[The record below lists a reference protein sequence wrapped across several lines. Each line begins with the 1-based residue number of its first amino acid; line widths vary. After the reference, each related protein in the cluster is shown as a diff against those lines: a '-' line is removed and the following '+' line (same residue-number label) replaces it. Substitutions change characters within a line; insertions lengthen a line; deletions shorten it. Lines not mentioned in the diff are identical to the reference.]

1 MFKLFLFSDEQDHP
15 QEIEGARLA
24 LRLGFEA
31 FHLRKPTWSLAQ
43 IHEFLTQFN
52 EDELSRIAVHVEEPH
67 FAEIHKRYP
76 QVRMHLKSHQLHLY
90 SPDKVMSHA
99 IHSLDELSEVSQY
112 PELGLLFLSP
122 IYPSISKQDY
132 QVDWDFPTVSDSL
145 SLTKP
150 EVIALGG
157 VQAHHF
163 QELQAMGF
171 SGAALLGS
179 VWRKSSSSDP
189 SIMNSSPLDRIRE
202 AAAQFPPRVLVLSG
216 FDPSGAA
223 GFVADIK
230 ALEWCGVQGQGVITS
245 QTVQTET
252 HFKSSGSLPVE
263 AMAQLE
269 SLLDSQPY
277 SVVKVGYVPNLDF
290 LQQALKLIKAHNPE
304 AQVIWDPVLK
314 ATFDSGQG
322 LEYPRAELE
331 SLLQEIT
338 LLTPNLEEAKVFESL
353 IPSFPLPSH
362 LSGFPSVLVKGG
374 HILDEN
380 HNTPII
386 EDKLY
391 HQNSVTPMRTSSNPK
406 HRKRGTGCT
415 LASLIAG
422 SMAQGQD
429 LTHACSWAQS
439 QMSQFITSNSTLIGS
454 WPQGVNHGS

>member
-31 FHLRKPTWSLAQ
+31 FHLRKPTWSVEQ
-43 IHEFLTQFN
+43 IHEFLTQFG
-52 EDELSRIAVHVEEPH
+52 EDELSRISIHTEEPH

-76 QVRMHLKSHQLHLY
+76 QVRMHLKSHQLGCY
-90 SPDKVMSHA
+90 SPEKVMSHA
-99 IHSLDELSEVSQY
+99 VHSLEELGTLTQY
-112 PELGLLFLSP
+112 PELKTLFLSP

-132 QVDWDFPTVSDSL
+132 QTDWDFPTLSQSL
-145 SLTKP
+145 GLPGP

-179 VWRKSSSSDP
+179 VWRD
-189 SIMNSSPLDRIRE
+189 SSPLSRIRE
-202 AAAQFPPRVLVLSG
+202 AAAQFPSRVLVLSG

-230 ALEWCGVQGQGVITS
+230 ALEWSGVQGQGVITS

-252 HFKSSGSLPVE
+252 HFKSSGSLPAE
-263 AMAQLE
+263 AIAQLE
-269 SLLDSQPY
+269 SLLSSQFY
-277 SVVKVGYVPNLDF
+277 SIVKVGYIPDLGF
-290 LQQALKLIKAHNPE
+290 FQQALKLIKAHNSE
-304 AQVIWDPVLK
+304 VQIIWDPVLK
-314 ATFDSGQG
+314 ATFDSSKG
-322 LEYPRAELE
+322 LEYSRSELE

-353 IPSFPLPSH
+353 FPGFPTPNH
-362 LSGFPSVLVKGG
+362 LSGFPSVLIKGG
-374 HILDEN
+374 HALDEN

-391 HQNSVTPMRTSSNPK
+391 HQNSVIPLRTSSNPQS
-406 HRKRGTGCT
+406 RKRGTGCT

-422 SMAQGQD
+422 SMAQGHD
-429 LTHACSWAQS
+429 LTQACSWAQS